1 MAAQASSFDGDRSRA
16 GWTDAARHAGAG
28 EKAGS
33 YRLPPV
39 PNQEIYFYRKPI
51 DNSRVVRQD
60 DPRARARCWRWI
72 ATATAATFL
81 LAGLLWPSAYGM
93 LAGYQVES
101 LKAGEQTLRAELAS
115 LEAEAASLLSPERL
129 DEMALEQELIDPAP
143 DQIVHLPPAPDGSL
157 ARNMKSK

>member
-1 MAAQASSFDGDRSRA
+1 MATQASYFDADRSRA
-16 GWTDAARHAGAG
+16 GWAGAAPHEGAG

-39 PNQEIYFYRKPI
+39 PNQDIYFYRKPI

-81 LAGLLWPSAYGM
+81 LAGVLWPTAYGM
-93 LAGYQVES
+93 LAGYQIES
-101 LKAGEQTLRAELAS
+101 LKAGQQTLQAELAS
-115 LEAEAASLLSPERL
+115 LEAQEASLLSPDRL
-129 DEMALEQELIDPAP
+129 DEMALQQELIDPAP
-143 DQIVHLPPAPDGSL
+143 DQIVHLTPAPDGSL